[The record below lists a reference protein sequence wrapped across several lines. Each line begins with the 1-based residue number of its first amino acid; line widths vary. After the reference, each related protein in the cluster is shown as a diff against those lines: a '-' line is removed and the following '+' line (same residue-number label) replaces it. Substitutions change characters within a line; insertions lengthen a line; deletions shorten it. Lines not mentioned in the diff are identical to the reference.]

1 MEKFKKVVDANVG
14 IGNVINGLILGNMET
29 DYTSYEIGDK
39 IVYNFMMDDDFSYWE
54 GLNKNE
60 IKEFVGEGVCLKDKD
75 LSDIWGKDIWYNV
88 SIKSYNINNYGECES
103 LMVEFLADET
113 MCEKI

>member
-60 IKEFVGEGVCLKDKD
+60 IKEFVGEGVCLEDKE

-88 SIKSYNINNYGECES
+88 SVRKSISSYFEGES
-103 LMVEFLADET
+103 LFVEFLADET